1 MWKNR
6 AEWARNREIIED
18 HPLTVWLIRV
28 GHSAPM
34 EDKVQV
40 KPKKQETNEFLSLNL
55 SATFRGERK
64 YRPIL

>member
-1 MWKNR
+1 MLGLEMWKNR
-6 AEWARNREIIED
+6 AEFDMNREIIED

-40 KPKKQETNEFLSLNL
+40 LVKPKKN
-55 SATFRGERK
+55 K
-64 YRPIL
+64 I